1 MVNTQWKKE
10 EIFSFK
16 LFPVFLSLPFCK
28 AAVCRCSGLWRSSA
42 NSFVTGKIGQEE
54 EEQEEEE
61 QKEQEEEEEARH
73 WAGGGRM

>member
-1 MVNTQWKKE
+1 MHLKCILLQFCAVQ
-10 EIFSFK
+10 SR
-16 LFPVFLSLPFCK
+16 VVVHLSAASCGCSELCK
-28 AAVCRCSGLWRSSA
+28 RSA

-73 WAGGGRM
+73 CAGGGTM